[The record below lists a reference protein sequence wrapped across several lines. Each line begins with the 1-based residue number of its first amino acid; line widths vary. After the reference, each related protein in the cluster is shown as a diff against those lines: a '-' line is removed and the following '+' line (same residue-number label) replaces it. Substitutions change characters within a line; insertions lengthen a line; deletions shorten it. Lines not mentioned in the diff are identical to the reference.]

1 VTVKG
6 KGDFSGSKKVGFKVI
21 PKGTTFTKLTGGK
34 GQIKLAWEQPE
45 NITGYQ
51 IQYDLKKD
59 FKDAKEVNIKKAKI
73 VTETI
78 KKLQGNKTY
87 YVRIRTFMKVGKKV
101 YYSTWSEAKTVR
113 TKVGKAKNGST
124 VQNLEITMST
134 GEELDLNLMLPYD
147 ISDYGQTWESSDEEI
162 ATVDGKGIA
171 TALQP
176 GTVVITMTNG
186 DDEQVVF
193 TVTVSEME
201 ISLGEE
207 EPILLADDILPGDD
221 AELPLEIELEI
232 PMAE

>member
-1 VTVKG
+1 
-6 KGDFSGSKKVGFKVI
+6 
-21 PKGTTFTKLTGGK
+21 
-34 GQIKLAWEQPE
+34 
-45 NITGYQ
+45 
-51 IQYDLKKD
+51 
-59 FKDAKEVNIKKAKI
+59 
-73 VTETI
+73 
-78 KKLQGNKTY
+78 
-87 YVRIRTFMKVGKKV
+87 VRIRTFKKVGKKV

-113 TKVGKAKNGST
+113 TKAGKAKNGST